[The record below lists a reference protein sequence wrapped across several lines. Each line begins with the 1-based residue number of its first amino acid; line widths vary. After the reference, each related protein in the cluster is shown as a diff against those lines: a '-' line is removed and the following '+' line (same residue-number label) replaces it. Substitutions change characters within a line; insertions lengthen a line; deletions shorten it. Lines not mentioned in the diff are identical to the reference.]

1 MKKDT
6 YTRYME
12 YIEKNR
18 SKRERETTI
27 DTFIEYSFEYVPL
40 IIIVLSIIMIVLL
53 VADVFSFCSSETIED
68 LWVYALTGLMCAGA
82 AYGGIRSAKLQ
93 IEKNDEKNMK
103 KEKEK
108 DTYTRYME
116 YLEKNRSKRAM
127 KIALKT
133 CFVYASHYVPLIVIA
148 LSVVVIGLLFADVFA
163 FCGAETISD
172 LWFYSIAAL
181 LGVSIYYALVRYF
194 TSDIDLLTY
203 DHLPFTRDIH
213 KERREFAKWWA
224 KNYE

>member
-1 MKKDT
+1 MQAESRGKFT
-6 YTRYME
+6 WLCR
-12 YIEKNR
+12 
-18 SKRERETTI
+18 
-27 DTFIEYSFEYVPL
+27 
-40 IIIVLSIIMIVLL
+40 
-53 VADVFSFCSSETIED
+53 
-68 LWVYALTGLMCAGA
+68 GA
-82 AYGGIRSAKLQ
+82 AKDIKGPEMYINFKQ
-93 IEKNDEKNMK
+93 YNNM
-103 KEKEK
+103 ETEK

-116 YLEKNRSKRAM
+116 YLEEKRSKRAR

-148 LSVVVIGLLFADVFA
+148 LSVVVIGLLFADVCA

-181 LGVSIYYALVRYF
+181 FGASIYYAVVRYF

-213 KERREFAKWWA
+213 KERREWA
-224 KNYE
+224 KMWAKLQNEINNEKK

>member
-1 MKKDT
+1 MK
-6 YTRYME
+6 
-12 YIEKNR
+12 
-18 SKRERETTI
+18 
-27 DTFIEYSFEYVPL
+27 
-40 IIIVLSIIMIVLL
+40 
-53 VADVFSFCSSETIED
+53 
-68 LWVYALTGLMCAGA
+68 
-82 AYGGIRSAKLQ
+82 
-93 IEKNDEKNMK
+93 
-103 KEKEK
+103 KEK

-116 YLEKNRSKRAM
+116 YLEKNRSKRAR

-148 LSVVVIGLLFADVFA
+148 LSVVLIGLLFADVFA

-181 LGVSIYYALVRYF
+181 LGASIYYAVVRYF

-224 KNYE
+224 KLQKEQETKEE

>member
-1 MKKDT
+1 MK
-6 YTRYME
+6 
-12 YIEKNR
+12 
-18 SKRERETTI
+18 
-27 DTFIEYSFEYVPL
+27 
-40 IIIVLSIIMIVLL
+40 
-53 VADVFSFCSSETIED
+53 
-68 LWVYALTGLMCAGA
+68 
-82 AYGGIRSAKLQ
+82 
-93 IEKNDEKNMK
+93 
-103 KEKEK
+103 KEK

-181 LGVSIYYALVRYF
+181 LGASIYYAVVRYF

-213 KERREFAKWWA
+213 KERREWA
-224 KNYE
+224 KMWAKLQKEINDEKK

>member
-1 MKKDT
+1 MVFNLFLCYFVQLIFKK
-6 YTRYME
+6 MAKHF
-12 YIEKNR
+12 YIIGNFKQYN
-18 SKRERETTI
+18 
-27 DTFIEYSFEYVPL
+27 
-40 IIIVLSIIMIVLL
+40 
-53 VADVFSFCSSETIED
+53 
-68 LWVYALTGLMCAGA
+68 
-82 AYGGIRSAKLQ
+82 
-93 IEKNDEKNMK
+93 NMK
-103 KEKEK
+103 KEK

-116 YLEKNRSKRAM
+116 YLEKNRSKRAR

-181 LGVSIYYALVRYF
+181 LGASIYYAVVRYF

-213 KERREFAKWWA
+213 KERREWA
-224 KNYE
+224 KMWAKLQNEINDTEE